1 MKWPPK
7 FFARCA
13 MNSDKENLLN
23 AIVEGS
29 PYAKILV
36 DEGGRIALVNAQTEN
51 LFGYTRDE
59 LLHQPIEMLV
69 PERFR
74 AEHPGLRAFFRG
86 APVARPMG
94 SGRDLYGRRKD
105 GSEVGIEIGLNPIRT
120 DAGLFTLAAI
130 SDITERKRAEE
141 LRLLHAGIQQHA
153 DEVEELNERLASASQ
168 FKTQFVAAMSHEL
181 RTPLTAIIGA
191 AELLNRTDLGERG
204 QMHVQTIGA
213 SAEALLAIV
222 NSILDFSKIEAG
234 KLDLQTTSFLAE
246 TVLESAADVSAQL
259 ANQKGITL
267 HTYVDPAIPPL
278 QGDSDRLRQIL
289 LNLLGN
295 AVKFTECGQVLARAL
310 PLELAERD
318 VALRF
323 EVQDTGIGIASEAQT
338 RLFNPFVQVDALAT
352 RKFGG
357 TGLGLSISKGLV
369 ELMGGEIGVESALG
383 SGALFWFTSRF
394 GRASEPVPVQ
404 QRRLDGVMGLILT
417 GDDMF
422 AQIAKRYLTAWRMDS
437 CRVGSRSDL
446 LTTLQSQSGAT
457 WVAIV
462 DVDDVG
468 APEVADEIEVVRAIM
483 PARVI
488 SVGGSGPMRKPVRA
502 SYLYDAIVKASKT
515 DRYVSDAEV
524 ATAQRAAANVE
535 KPPRIRPVRRG
546 VSVLVAE
553 DNVQLQK
560 LLKMQFDELGVSVTF
575 VSDGAEVIDALLT
588 GTYSMVFMDCHM
600 PNLDGLS
607 ATRAIRAKEAKT
619 GRHVHISAM
628 TANAFAEDRSE
639 CIAAGMDDYLA
650 KPIRLAN
657 LRAAI
662 ERGLNARPPS

>member
-1 MKWPPK
+1 
-7 FFARCA
+7 
-13 MNSDKENLLN
+13 MNSEKENLLN

-36 DEGGRIALVNAQTEN
+36 DAGGRIALVNAQTEN
-51 LFGYTRDE
+51 LFGYTRHE
-59 LLHQPIEMLV
+59 LLHQPVEMLV

-74 AEHPGLRAFFRG
+74 DEHPGLRACFRG

-94 SGRDLYGRRKD
+94 AGRDLYGRRKD
-105 GSEVGIEIGLNPIRT
+105 GGEVAIEIGLNPIKT

-130 SDITERKRAEE
+130 TDITERKRAEE
-141 LRLLHAGIQQHA
+141 LRLLHAGIQRHA
-153 DEVEELNERLASASQ
+153 DEVEELNEQLARASQ

-204 QMHVQTIGA
+204 EMHVQTISA
-213 SAEALLAIV
+213 AAEALLAIV
-222 NSILDFSKIEAG
+222 NSSLDFSKIEAG
-234 KLDLQTTSFLAE
+234 KMDLQTTSFLAE

-259 ANQKGITL
+259 ASQKGITL

-295 AVKFTECGQVLARAL
+295 AVKFTEHGQVLVRAL
-310 PLELAERD
+310 PLELAEHD
-318 VALRF
+318 IALRF
-323 EVQDTGIGIASEAQT
+323 EVQDTGIGIAPETQT
-338 RLFNPFVQVDALAT
+338 RLFNPFVQAEASAT

-357 TGLGLSISKGLV
+357 TGLGLSISKRLV

-383 SGALFWFTSRF
+383 SGARFWFTSRF
-394 GRASEPVPVQ
+394 GRASETIPVQ
-404 QRRLDGVMGLILT
+404 QRRLDGVTGLILT

-422 AQIAKRYLTAWRMDS
+422 AQIAKRYLTAWQMDS
-437 CRVGSRSDL
+437 CRVVSRSEL
-446 LTTLQSQSGAT
+446 LSTLQSHSSTT

-462 DVDDVG
+462 DVDDIGV
-468 APEVADEIEVVRAIM
+468 AEVADEIEVVRAIM
-483 PARVI
+483 PTRVI
-488 SVGGSGPMRKPVRA
+488 TVGGNGPMRKPVRT
-502 SYLYDAIVKASKT
+502 SYLYDAIVKASKI
-515 DRYVSDAEV
+515 DRHRSDAKG
-524 ATAQRAAANVE
+524 ATAQRAVAAVD
-535 KPPRIRPVRRG
+535 KPRIDPVRNG

-553 DNVQLQK
+553 DSVQLQK
-560 LLKMQFDELGVSVTF
+560 LLELQFDELGVSVTF
-575 VSDGAEVIDALLT
+575 VSDGQQAIDALLT
-588 GTYSMVFMDCHM
+588 GTFSMAFMDCHM
-600 PNLDGLS
+600 PTLDGLS
-607 ATRAIRAKEAKT
+607 ATRLIRAHEAET

-628 TANAFAEDRSE
+628 TANAFAEDRNE

-662 ERGLNARPPS
+662 ERGLDARKSS